1 MRPSAAVYITKV
13 WKFAQNSYQRF
24 PAKKQYVE
32 SEVEAFSKGYEEIG
46 AKTAEI
52 RYSFKLVNS

>member
-32 SEVEAFSKGYEEIG
+32 SEVEGYEEIG